1 MFNRDKLSNMKPKKE
16 NMVSET
22 RIERTVPT
30 SSSLISVAIVE
41 DDAGIRESLAAFLGR
56 ASGVRCVNVFSN
68 AEDALRE
75 LKIQTPDVVLMDI
88 NLPGMSGVEAT
99 RELKRVKPEARI
111 LMLTVY
117 EDNKALFDSLK
128 AGACGYLLKRTASEK
143 IVDAIREA
151 RDGGMPLTPRMASKV
166 AAYFQGQSK
175 THDEVESLSPRE
187 RQALELLAEGFLYK
201 EIAEKMGV
209 SYLTVHQFTKHIYEK
224 LHVHSRTEAVVK
236 FLKR

>member
-1 MFNRDKLSNMKPKKE
+1 LKPKKE
-16 NMVSET
+16 SMITEPQV
-22 RIERTVPT
+22 ERTT
-30 SSSLISVAIVE
+30 AASSPLISVAIVE

-56 ASGVRCVNVFSN
+56 AKGVRCLAAYPD
-68 AEDALRE
+68 AEQALRD
-75 LKIQTPDVVLMDI
+75 LKSLTPDVVLMDI
-88 NLPGMSGVEAT
+88 NLPGMSGIEAA
-99 RELKRVKPEARI
+99 RELKRFRPDARI

-151 RDGGMPLTPRMASKV
+151 REGGMPLTPRMASKV
-166 AAYFQGQSK
+166 AAYFQGMEK
-175 THDEVESLSPRE
+175 THDELQSLSQRE
-187 RQALELLAEGFLYK
+187 RQALELLAEGYLYK